1 MEISILHHPSQESV
15 ARRIEE
21 VLNSNGITSQLTGSE
36 RALNGV
42 EIAVKKKSEDK
53 TTNQNTNR
61 VLTSSFVEI
70 DTVPGY

>member
-1 MEISILHHPSQESV
+1 MEINILHHPSQESV

-21 VLNSNGITSQLTGSE
+21 VLNSNGIASQLTGSE
-36 RALNGV
+36 GALNGV

-70 DTVPGY
+70 DSVPGY